1 MDKHEPIEKL
11 ISNKNVIHILS
22 EAKLPG
28 EGDLL
33 VEIVERSIER
43 EVFSIYIAP
52 KNYNLETSDL
62 TFLATVKKE
71 KNGEKIKGWYI
82 KFKGGYS

>member
-1 MDKHEPIEKL
+1 MDKYEPIEKL

-33 VEIVERSIER
+33 VEIVESSIER
-43 EVFSIYIAP
+43 DVFSIYVTP
-52 KNYNLETSDL
+52 KNYNSRTSDL

-71 KNGEKIKGWYI
+71 KEGEKIKGWYI
-82 KFKGGYS
+82 NFKGVL